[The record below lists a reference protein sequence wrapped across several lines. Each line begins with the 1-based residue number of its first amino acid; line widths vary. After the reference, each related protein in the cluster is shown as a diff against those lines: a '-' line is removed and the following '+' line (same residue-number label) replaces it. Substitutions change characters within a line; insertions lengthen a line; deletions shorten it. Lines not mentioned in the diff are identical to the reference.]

1 MKKAI
6 LLTTALVCL
15 LFAGAFAESNLY
27 YNAERGEWVEF
38 VPQAEGRTDDAPQAG
53 TVTDENGFAAGY
65 LRVSKGTILYRD
77 AERREPWAE
86 PTEPTVF
93 YAVRSRV
100 YDKGCLY
107 ELRFDTPSTV
117 DKEKY
122 LKAYFYTRKPEVVDA
137 GTALGEIQ
145 SARKADGA
153 AIPVVRLYYDVDP
166 APKDSGYNIVSA
178 GGEGW
183 TIHDGVN
190 LRKGPG
196 RSFDYIVRLK
206 KGAKVAIQ
214 GQTVNGVGATWLYV
228 RDEDGNVGFISPDMI
243 TRVKET
249 PVPTPTPTPVP
260 EGTPDP
266 AIFEIRRSEEV
277 ALHDEQPEDL
287 NGAEETDGE
296 EEVAEA
302 ADEADAAAEAEE
314 TLINEETAAE
324 TETPDEEAEPE
335 EEDREV
341 ILAKGDT
348 DLRLRNDG
356 LSEIITTVASGTEL
370 TVLAVDGDWIR
381 VEAGGVEGWVYKGSA
396 EGLVSEEP
404 EEEKAYKPK
413 KVTIFTSR
421 RMQMSPGDPITL
433 SSVLEGFEDCAA
445 IKYQWECDKG
455 DGFKPVDGGS
465 GETYTFPASVESLSW
480 GWHLRVFYK

>member
-1 MKKAI
+1 M
-6 LLTTALVCL
+6 
-15 LFAGAFAESNLY
+15 Y
-27 YNAERGEWVEF
+27 RGC
-38 VPQAEGRTDDAPQAG
+38 
-53 TVTDENGFAAGY
+53 
-65 LRVSKGTILYRD
+65 I
-77 AERREPWAE
+77 
-86 PTEPTVF
+86 
-93 YAVRSRV
+93 VRFLPV
-100 YDKGCLY
+100 
-107 ELRFDTPSTV
+107 
-117 DKEKY
+117 Y
-122 LKAYFYTRKPEVVDA
+122 LK
-137 GTALGEIQ
+137 I
-145 SARKADGA
+145 
-153 AIPVVRLYYDVDP
+153 
-166 APKDSGYNIVSA
+166 
-178 GGEGW
+178 
-183 TIHDGVN
+183 
-190 LRKGPG
+190 GP
-196 RSFDYIVRLK
+196 
-206 KGAKVAIQ
+206 
-214 GQTVNGVGATWLYV
+214 W
-228 RDEDGNVGFISPDMI
+228 
-243 TRVKET
+243 
-249 PVPTPTPTPVP
+249 
-260 EGTPDP
+260 
-266 AIFEIRRSEEV
+266 
-277 ALHDEQPEDL
+277 
-287 NGAEETDGE
+287 
-296 EEVAEA
+296 
-302 ADEADAAAEAEE
+302 
-314 TLINEETAAE
+314 TAAE